1 MNSAADFIDFVKQAP
16 TAFHAIDAL
25 RHTIEADG
33 YRPLNECEGWTI
45 VPGGKYYVTRN
56 RSALIAFRVPESGFA
71 PFQIVASHSDSPS
84 FKLKPACEDEA
95 AGHYIR
101 LNTEK
106 YGGMLMASWFDR
118 PLGIAGRLLVR
129 TERGIETRL
138 VDLDRDAV
146 LIPNMPIH
154 FNREVNDGYKYN
166 AQVDLLPVY
175 GDETAKGALSK
186 ELAEKTGV
194 SEESVVGSDLFLYN
208 RAAGSVWG
216 AKNEFF
222 SCGRIDDLECAYTS
236 ACAFLEAV
244 PKGHI
249 NVFAVMDNEEVG
261 SGTKQGADSTFLED
275 TLARIASAM
284 GKTDSERRAAV
295 AGSFMVSADNAH
307 AVHPNH
313 PEKYDAGNRTFM
325 NGGVVVKFNA
335 NQKYT
340 TDGVSCAIF
349 ESVCARAGVP
359 VQHFANR
366 SDILGG
372 STLGNI
378 ANAHTSM
385 NTVDIG
391 LAQLAMHSAYETAG
405 CKDIEYMIRAL
416 KAFYETDVRMQAD
429 GVFEI

>member
-1 MNSAADFIDFVKQAP
+1 M
-16 TAFHAIDAL
+16 
-25 RHTIEADG
+25 
-33 YRPLNECEGWTI
+33 
-45 VPGGKYYVTRN
+45 PGGKYYVTRN